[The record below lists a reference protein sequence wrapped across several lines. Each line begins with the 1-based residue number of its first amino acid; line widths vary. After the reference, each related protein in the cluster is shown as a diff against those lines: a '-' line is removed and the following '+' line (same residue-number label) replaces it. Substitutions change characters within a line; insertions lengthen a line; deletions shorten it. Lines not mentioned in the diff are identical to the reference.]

1 MKEKRQKPPLGVA
14 QSRVLRTRILYKLYI
29 KYNINSI
36 YGNKG
41 YVFFFG
47 SSIATVAQRVHLFIQ
62 NRKPGA
68 QGQIR
73 VQWLW
78 QQKRFRVQGVRRKA

>member
-1 MKEKRQKPPLGVA
+1 MDTIYIVNIVWIVFLGKKE
-14 QSRVLRTRILYKLYI
+14 
-29 KYNINSI
+29 
-36 YGNKG
+36 

-47 SSIATVAQRVHLFIQ
+47 SSVATVAQRVHLFIQ

-73 VQWLW
+73 VQWPC